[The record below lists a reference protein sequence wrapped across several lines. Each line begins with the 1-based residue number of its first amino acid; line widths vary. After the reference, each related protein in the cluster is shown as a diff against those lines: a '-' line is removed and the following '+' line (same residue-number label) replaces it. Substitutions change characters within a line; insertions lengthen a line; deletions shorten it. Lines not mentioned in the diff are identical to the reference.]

1 MCYNIVIVGEES
13 MNKHK
18 ISLWEV
24 ILFLLFALWAGGM
37 YYLAVI
43 GKYYSDIALNITA
56 IIMVLTLLSLY
67 IHNYN
72 KRHKK

>member
-1 MCYNIVIVGEES
+1 

-24 ILFLLFALWAGGM
+24 ILFLFFALWAGGT

-43 GKYYSDIALNITA
+43 GKFYSEVLLNVIAV
-56 IIMVLTLLSLY
+56 IMTLSLLY
-67 IHNYN
+67 VYVYNWN
-72 KRHKK
+72 KRNRK

>member
-1 MCYNIVIVGEES
+1 
-13 MNKHK
+13 MNKK
-18 ISLWEV
+18 YKVSVWEV
-24 ILFLLFALWAGGM
+24 LLFLFFALWAGGM

-56 IIMVLTLLSLY
+56 IIMVLTLLGLY

-72 KRHKK
+72 NRHKK

>member
-1 MCYNIVIVGEES
+1 

-24 ILFLLFALWAGGM
+24 ILFLFFALWAGGT

-43 GKYYSDIALNITA
+43 GKFESEVLLNVIAVAMI
-56 IIMVLTLLSLY
+56 LSLLY
-67 IHNYN
+67 TYVYNWN
-72 KRHKK
+72 KRNRK